1 MVVVRPAGERGG
13 TKIDWLDSK
22 HSFSFADYY
31 DPKHMGFGVLRVI
44 NDDRVAPAQ
53 GFGTHPHR
61 DMEIVSYVVDGQLK
75 HKDSMGTGSVIRRGD
90 VQRMTAGTGVLH
102 SEFNPS
108 PNAPVHFLQIWILP
122 MVQGLLPE
130 YEQKSFPDADK
141 RGRLRLVASK
151 DGRDGSLTIHQDLS
165 LYAGLFE
172 AGERATLALEKGR
185 AAWVQLVRGRARV
198 NGQALGEGDGA
209 ALTGEAALEVVGEG
223 AAELLVF
230 ELAA

>member
-1 MVVVRPAGERGG
+1 MIALRPAGERGG
-13 TKIDWLDSK
+13 TKIDWLDS
-22 HSFSFADYY
+22 HHTFSFGDYY

-44 NDDRVAPAQ
+44 NDDRVAPAR

-61 DMEIVSYVVDGQLK
+61 DMEIVSYVVDGELE

-108 PNAPVHFLQIWILP
+108 KKDAVHFLQIWILP

-130 YEQKSFPDADK
+130 YEQKAFSDADK

-151 DGRDGSLTIHQDLS
+151 DGREGSVTVHQDVA
-165 LYAGLFE
+165 LYAGLLE
-172 AGERATLALEKGR
+172 AGEKASLALAAGR
-185 AAWVQLVRGRARV
+185 GAWVQVVRGRARV

-209 ALTGEAALEVVGEG
+209 AVTAETSLELVGEAS
-223 AAELLVF
+223 AELLVF